1 MDPRGLWFSGSTG
14 LPVECGRE
22 EAAGERGC
30 LLDGPAVCHWSSLP
44 SLGSRSAGLK
54 GVDS

>member
-30 LLDGPAVCHWSSLP
+30 PLDGPAVCHWSSLP

>member
-1 MDPRGLWFSGSTG
+1 MDLRGLWFGGNTG
-14 LPVECGRE
+14 LPVEHGWE

-30 LLDGPAVCHWSSLP
+30 PLDGLAVCRWSSLP
-44 SLGSRSAGLK
+44 SLGSLSAGLE